1 MHEDVDIA
9 KPAIM
14 RKSPPRCQRRQLS
27 ENISALHSYVR
38 SAGKLKRLARTNE
51 GGLAYIGKQISSRR
65 ELLDDVAR

>member
-1 MHEDVDIA
+1 LHKDVDIA

-51 GGLAYIGKQISSRR
+51 GGLGKQFSSRR